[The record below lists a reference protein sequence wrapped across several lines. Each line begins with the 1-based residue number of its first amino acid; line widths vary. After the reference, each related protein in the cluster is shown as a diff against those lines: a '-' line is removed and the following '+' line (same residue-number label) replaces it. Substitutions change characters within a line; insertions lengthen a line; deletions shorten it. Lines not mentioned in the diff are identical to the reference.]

1 MFPKMGKTFPN
12 GYGKRINRI
21 EYQAAIAAALKRELG
36 GSHRAIKTVMKWTGV
51 SERTAKNWIAGFHGP
66 AGEHLIELLRNSD
79 QVVATV
85 LSLSTRTEFQ
95 IAAELQEA
103 RETLLQALGTVDA
116 LLEVSGAELGE
127 NE

>member
-1 MFPKMGKTFPN
+1 MFPKMGTTFPT
-12 GYGKRINRI
+12 GDGKRINRI

-51 SERTAKNWIAGFHGP
+51 SERTSKNWILGSHGP
-66 AGEHLIELLRNSD
+66 SGEHLIELLRNSD
-79 QVVATV
+79 EVVATV
-85 LSLSTRTEFQ
+85 LSLSARTELQ
-95 IAAELQEA
+95 IAAGLHEA

-116 LLEVSGAELGE
+116 LLEASGPEVGE

>member
-12 GYGKRINRI
+12 GDGKRINRI
-21 EYQAAIAAALKRELG
+21 EYQAAVAAALKRELG

-51 SERTAKNWIAGFHGP
+51 SERTAKNWIAGSHGP
-66 AGEHLIELLRNSD
+66 AGEHLVELLRNSNE
-79 QVVATV
+79 VVATV
-85 LSLSTRTEFQ
+85 LSLSARNELQ
-95 IAAELQEA
+95 IAAGLHEA

-116 LLEVSGAELGE
+116 LLEVSGSEVGE

>member
-12 GYGKRINRI
+12 VDGKKINRI
-21 EYQAAIAAALKRELG
+21 EYPTAIAAALNRELG

-79 QVVATV
+79 EVVATV
-85 LSLSTRTEFQ
+85 LSLSARTELQ
-95 IAAELQEA
+95 IAVGLHEA
-103 RETLLQALGTVDA
+103 CETLLQALGTVDA
-116 LLEVSGAELGE
+116 LLEVSESEVGE

>member
-12 GYGKRINRI
+12 GDGKRINRI
-21 EYQAAIAAALKRELG
+21 EYQAAIADALKRELG

-51 SERTAKNWIAGFHGP
+51 SERTSKNWIVGAHGP
-66 AGEHLIELLRNSD
+66 SGEHLIELLRNSD
-79 QVVATV
+79 EVVATV
-85 LSLSTRTEFQ
+85 LSLSARTELQ
-95 IAAELQEA
+95 IAAGLYEA

-116 LLEVSGAELGE
+116 LMEASGSEARE

>member
-12 GYGKRINRI
+12 EDGTNLDRL

-51 SERTAKNWIAGFHGP
+51 SERTSKNWIAGSHGP
-66 AGEHLIELLRNSD
+66 AGEHLIQLLRNSD
-79 QVVATV
+79 EVVATV
-85 LSLSTRTEFQ
+85 LSLSARTELH
-95 IAAELQEA
+95 IAAGLHEA

-116 LLEVSGAELGE
+116 LLGVSVSESAE

>member
-12 GYGKRINRI
+12 GDGKRINRI

-36 GSHRAIKTVMKWTGV
+36 GSHRAIKTVMRWTGV
-51 SERTAKNWIAGFHGP
+51 SERTSKNWIAGFHGP

-79 QVVATV
+79 EVVATV
-85 LSLSTRTEFQ
+85 LSLSARTELQ
-95 IAAELQEA
+95 IAADLQEA

-116 LLEVSGAELGE
+116 LLEVSGAEPGE

>member
-1 MFPKMGKTFPN
+1 MFPKMGKAFPN
-12 GYGKRINRI
+12 EDGTNLDRL
-21 EYQAAIAAALKRELG
+21 EYKAAIAAALKRELG

-51 SERTAKNWIAGFHGP
+51 SERTSKNWIAGSHGP

-79 QVVATV
+79 EVVATV
-85 LSLSTRTEFQ
+85 LSLSARTELQ
-95 IAAELQEA
+95 IAAGLQEA

-116 LLEVSGAELGE
+116 LLGVPVSESAE